1 MRNNAIG
8 QSHIQLILVS
18 HSIFVHPCVIRATH
32 QPTFLSGQLQKSL
45 DICEDEFLLRMVM
58 TERRSTDKLQDAA
71 ERLAW
76 EIVST
81 SMRLEEL
88 RSIWA
93 KMIGITGPQWM
104 IMTVLANAEDRNVGL
119 PVGAVSRALR
129 VDQSFVV
136 TQSKLLEKK
145 NLLRRKSSTEDAR
158 VVNLSLTEHA
168 KKQMA
173 NLSSQRKEL
182 NEFVYADLDLRELL
196 QLTGKMD
203 SIKNRLEKAIAK
215 ISVDL

>member
-1 MRNNAIG
+1 MCHSGN
-8 QSHIQLILVS
+8 VS
-18 HSIFVHPCVIRATH
+18 TNIFVGRPLHG
-32 QPTFLSGQLQKSL
+32 LL
-45 DICEDEFLLRMVM
+45 DICEDEFLLRCVM
-58 TERRSTDKLQDAA
+58 TERKSTDKLQDAA

-81 SMRLEEL
+81 SVRLEEL

-104 IMTVLANAEDRNVGL
+104 IMTVLANADDRNIGL

-145 NLLRRKSSTEDAR
+145 NLLRRKNSSEDAR
-158 VVNLSLTEHA
+158 VVNLSLTDHA
-168 KKQMA
+168 KKQIA
-173 NLSSQRKEL
+173 NLSSQRKDL
-182 NEFVYADLDLRELL
+182 NEFVYAELDLRELQ

-203 SIKNRLEKAIAK
+203 SIKNRLEKAIAR
-215 ISVDL
+215 ISAEL

>member
-1 MRNNAIG
+1 
-8 QSHIQLILVS
+8 
-18 HSIFVHPCVIRATH
+18 
-32 QPTFLSGQLQKSL
+32 
-45 DICEDEFLLRMVM
+45 M
-58 TERRSTDKLQDAA
+58 TERKSTDKLQDAA

-81 SMRLEEL
+81 SVRLEEL

-104 IMTVLANAEDRNVGL
+104 IMTVLANADDRNIGL

-145 NLLRRKSSTEDAR
+145 NLLRRRNSSEDAR
-158 VVNLSLTEHA
+158 VVNLSLTDHA
-168 KKQMA
+168 KKQIA

-182 NEFVYADLDLRELL
+182 NEFVYAELDLRELQ

-203 SIKNRLEKAIAK
+203 SIKNRLEKAIAR
-215 ISVDL
+215 ISAEL

>member
-1 MRNNAIG
+1 
-8 QSHIQLILVS
+8 
-18 HSIFVHPCVIRATH
+18 
-32 QPTFLSGQLQKSL
+32 
-45 DICEDEFLLRMVM
+45 M

-76 EIVST
+76 EIAST
-81 SMRLEEL
+81 STRLEEL

-158 VVNLSLTEHA
+158 VVNLSLTDHA

-173 NLSSQRKEL
+173 NLSAQRREL
-182 NEFVYADLDLRELL
+182 NEFVYADLDLRELV
-196 QLTGKMD
+196 QLAGKMD
-203 SIKNRLEKAIAK
+203 SIKNRLEKAIAR
-215 ISVDL
+215 ISADL

>member
-1 MRNNAIG
+1 MCHSGNA
-8 QSHIQLILVS
+8 STN
-18 HSIFVHPCVIRATH
+18 IFVRRPLHG
-32 QPTFLSGQLQKSL
+32 LL
-45 DICEDEFLLRMVM
+45 DICEDEFLLRCVM
-58 TERRSTDKLQDAA
+58 TERKSTDKLQDAA

-81 SMRLEEL
+81 SVRLEEL

-104 IMTVLANAEDRNVGL
+104 IMTVLANADDRNIGL

-145 NLLRRKSSTEDAR
+145 NLLRRKNSSEDAR
-158 VVNLSLTEHA
+158 VVNLSLTDHA
-168 KKQMA
+168 KKQIA
-173 NLSSQRKEL
+173 NLSSQRKDL
-182 NEFVYADLDLRELL
+182 NEFVYAELDLRELQ

-203 SIKNRLEKAIAK
+203 SIKNRLEKAIAR
-215 ISVDL
+215 ISAEL

>member
-1 MRNNAIG
+1 
-8 QSHIQLILVS
+8 
-18 HSIFVHPCVIRATH
+18 
-32 QPTFLSGQLQKSL
+32 
-45 DICEDEFLLRMVM
+45 M
-58 TERRSTDKLQDAA
+58 TERKSTDKLQDAA

-81 SMRLEEL
+81 SVRLEEL

-104 IMTVLANAEDRNVGL
+104 IMTVLANADDRNIGL

-145 NLLRRKSSTEDAR
+145 NLLRRKNSSEDAR
-158 VVNLSLTEHA
+158 VVNLSLTDHA
-168 KKQMA
+168 KKQIA
-173 NLSSQRKEL
+173 NLSSQRKDL
-182 NEFVYADLDLRELL
+182 NEFVYAELDLRELQ

-203 SIKNRLEKAIAK
+203 SIKNRLEKAIAR
-215 ISVDL
+215 ISAEL

>member
-1 MRNNAIG
+1 MFA
-8 QSHIQLILVS
+8 Q
-18 HSIFVHPCVIRATH
+18 PCVIQATH
-32 QPTFLSGQLQKSL
+32 RRTFSSGRPLQKLL
-45 DICEDEFLLRMVM
+45 DIGEDEFLLRYVM
-58 TERRSTDKLQDAA
+58 TERKSTDKLQDAA

-81 SMRLEEL
+81 SIRLDEL

-104 IMTVLANAEDRNVGL
+104 IMTVLANAEDRSVGL
-119 PVGAVSRALR
+119 PVGAVSKVLR

-173 NLSSQRKEL
+173 NLSAQRKEL
-182 NEFVYADLDLRELL
+182 NEFVYAELDLRELQ

-203 SIKNRLEKAIAK
+203 SIKSRLEKAIAR